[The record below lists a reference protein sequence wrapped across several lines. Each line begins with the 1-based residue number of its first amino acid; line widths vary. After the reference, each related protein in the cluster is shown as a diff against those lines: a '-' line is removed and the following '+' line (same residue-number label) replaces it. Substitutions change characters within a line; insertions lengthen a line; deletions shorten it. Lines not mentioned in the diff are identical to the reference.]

1 MYNLRI
7 ILLLFCSSFS
17 SFSYSQL
24 ADFTLN
30 VAATDETCTNNGML
44 QMSVSGTIPNAEIS
58 YQLFLSPDFTSP
70 VAETM
75 ATSFSSLASGTYRI
89 VATQS
94 LNGQVSVQQVD
105 VVIKDLLE
113 SLDFEITDSTA
124 TECDVTATLSVVVL
138 SGNPTLYEI
147 ISGPVIRPLQTS
159 NEFSNLPEGTYIVR
173 VFDECN
179 DALSKAYTFV
189 LGSNNLSIGAPELP
203 EIYSSC
209 DFVEIINHITSN
221 TSAPILYPL
230 LIKYTVFAPDESIAQ
245 NLTQSI
251 ASGPADVLELFQN
264 INLFDNQLFSIEIEV
279 TDNCNNIFVEEF
291 IIDPNPKVALQ
302 QQTAECGELFF
313 TITVQNYLPPFTIN
327 FTEPAEFNP
336 ILFNAVYPG
345 PFSSSAIT
353 FGSTENTVPFGN
365 YQVSVKDACDRTGNL
380 NFSLTEKPLKPTV
393 TASNN
398 GCNSSFGKVKIQI
411 PDSRKIVAITLTEAP
426 AAYTGAVPSDMMA
439 FVNAEGIFIHNNLP
453 VGEYKFSITDSC
465 GDTYTVKVT
474 VPVFVFGDLIAV
486 TRPNCDAIS
495 GAVKL
500 STTNGALVTMKIT
513 AAPLTFMQ
521 TLPYDVSMNIN
532 SSGVFYMSDLP
543 AGIYT
548 FKATDICGFDLEN
561 TVEIFGYTS
570 SSDGFTINRKCGSFD
585 ITINDLD
592 ESITGKKFW
601 LQKFFPATNTWGH
614 PYTGSAFTEGSI
626 PNSTTAKEL
635 INTATLLNIFING
648 DFRIIKTFETF
659 TTTNPN
665 AKCSDLYVE
674 FTVASELIISGIYNL
689 SCNNADGDNNVII
702 DVIGVQPFHFKMTS
716 PNVVDN
722 GENNIFSDLPEGIY
736 NFEVSDNCGN
746 IKNIPVEVGNLL
758 PLARANKP
766 QSMLVCRNDG
776 VQFGIFPL
784 VNQTAQIL
792 GNQNPSNYNVTFHL
806 SQEDADS
813 GENALPD
820 GYTNISNP
828 QTIYVRVE
836 HKVITICYATTSF
849 TIFAGVTPILSPADP
864 VFICKGFTKKLT
876 ADAGFTGYEWST
888 GATTQS
894 IIISEPGTYTV
905 TVKNVYE
912 DFSCDASKDFV
923 VTGSSIATIQTI
935 DSSDW
940 SSSSNSI
947 VALVTGSG
955 DYVYSLDNIN
965 FQTSNTFTDLLP
977 GIYTVYVKDEN
988 GCGTVN
994 DVFVLLNYPK
1004 YFTPNGDG
1012 YNDTWHIQFSSY
1024 EQHLSV
1030 DIFDR
1035 FGKFIIR
1042 LKGGEPGWDGTYN
1055 GYELPST
1062 DYWFVVTREDGTVYR
1077 GHFSLKR

>member
-1 MYNLRI
+1 M
-7 ILLLFCSSFS
+7 LLFCSSFS
-17 SFSYSQL
+17 SFTYGQS
-24 ADFTLN
+24 ADFSLN
-30 VAATDETCTNNGML
+30 VAATDETCTNNGMIE
-44 QMSVSGTIPNAEIS
+44 MSVSGASDSAEVTF
-58 YQLFLSPDFTSP
+58 QLFLSPDFDNSI
-70 VAETM
+70 AETM
-75 ATSFSSLASGTYRI
+75 ANSFSSLAAGTYRVI
-89 VATQS
+89 ATQN
-94 LNGQVSVQQVD
+94 LNGQFSSQQVD
-105 VVIKDLLE
+105 IEIKDLLE
-113 SLDFEITDSTA
+113 SLDFEITDSTS
-124 TECDVTATLSVVVL
+124 TECDVTATLSVIVL

-147 ISGPVIRPLQTS
+147 ISGPVTRPLQTS
-159 NEFSNLPEGTYIVR
+159 NEFNNLPAGTYIVR
-173 VFDECN
+173 VFDNCN

-189 LGSNNLSIGAPELP
+189 LGSNNLNIGAPMLP
-203 EIYSSC
+203 EVYTSC
-209 DFVEIINHITSN
+209 DSIEIINHITSN
-221 TSAPILYPL
+221 TNAPILYPL
-230 LIKYTVFAPDESIAQ
+230 LVNYTVFTPGGSVAQ
-245 NLTQSI
+245 NVVQTI
-251 ASGPADVLELFQN
+251 ESGPSDVLELLQN
-264 INLFDNQLFSIEIEV
+264 INLFDNQLFLVKIEV

-291 IIDPNPKVALQ
+291 TIDPNPKVAVQ

-313 TITVQNYLPPFTIN
+313 TITVQNYLPPFIIN
-327 FTEPAEFNP
+327 FTEPVEFNP
-336 ILFNAVYPG
+336 LLFNAAYPG
-345 PFSSSAIT
+345 PFTSHTIT
-353 FGSTENTVPFGN
+353 FGTTENTVPFGN
-365 YQVSVKDACDRTGNL
+365 YKISVKDACDRVGNL
-380 NFSLTEKPLKPTV
+380 EFSLTKKPVKPAV
-393 TASNN
+393 TTSNN
-398 GCNSSFGKVKIQI
+398 GCNSSFGKLKIQI
-411 PDSRKIVAITLTEAP
+411 PDSRKIVAITIIEAP
-426 AAYTGAVPSDMMA
+426 AAYTNAVPGNMMA
-439 FVNAEGIFIHNNLP
+439 FVNSDGIFIHNQLP
-453 VGEYKFSITDSC
+453 VGEYTFDITDSC

-513 AAPLTFMQ
+513 AAPQTFMNA
-521 TLPYDVSMNIN
+521 LPYDVSTNIN
-532 SSGVFYMSDLP
+532 SSGVFYMTDLP
-543 AGIYT
+543 TGFYT

-570 SSDGFTINRKCGSFD
+570 NSDGFGINRKCGSFD
-585 ITINDLD
+585 ITINDVD

-601 LQKFFPATNTWGH
+601 LQKFFPTTNTWGH
-614 PYTGSAFTEGSI
+614 PYSGIAFTEGNI
-626 PNSTTAKEL
+626 PNNTTAKEL
-635 INTATLLNIFING
+635 LNNETLLNIFING
-648 DFRIIKTFETF
+648 DFRILKTFDTF

-665 AKCSDLYVE
+665 GKCSDLYVE
-674 FTVASELIISGIYNL
+674 FTVAPELIISGIYNL
-689 SCNNADGDNNVII
+689 SCNNSSGDNNVVI

-716 PNVVDN
+716 PYVLDN

-836 HKVITICYATTSF
+836 HKVITLCYATTSF
-849 TIFAGVTPILSPADP
+849 TVFAGVTPILSPAYP
-864 VFICKGFTKKLT
+864 IFICQGFTKKIT
-876 ADAGFTGYEWST
+876 ADAGFAAYEWST
-888 GATTQS
+888 GETTQS
-894 IIISEPGTYTV
+894 IIVSEPGTYTV

-955 DYVYSLDNIN
+955 DYVYSIDNVN
-965 FQTSNTFTDLLP
+965 FQTSNTFTELFP
-977 GIYTVYVKDEN
+977 GVYTVYVKDEN
-988 GCGTVN
+988 GCGTVKKE
-994 DVFVLLNYPK
+994 FVLLNYPK

-1012 YNDTWHIQFSSY
+1012 YNDTWHIKFSSY
-1024 EQHLSV
+1024 EEHLSV

-1035 FGKFIIR
+1035 FGKLITR
-1042 LKGGEPGWDGTYN
+1042 LKGGEAGWDGTLN
-1055 GYELPST
+1055 NHELPST